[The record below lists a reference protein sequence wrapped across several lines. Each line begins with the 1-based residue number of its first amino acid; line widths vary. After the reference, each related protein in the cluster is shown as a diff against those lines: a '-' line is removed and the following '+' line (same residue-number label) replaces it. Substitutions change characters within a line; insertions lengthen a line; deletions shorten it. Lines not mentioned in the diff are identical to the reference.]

1 MKKHSLSLIIFLI
14 STFLIFTPNVKANYG
29 DLRYQIT
36 NVSISGSKI
45 TFEGWAFIH
54 KTNNYVTVYKLDSN
68 GNETSE
74 ILKSNGGQKIKICAV
89 SSDGTTICE
98 EIAGNKNVKY
108 NFYTQ
113 MFFRYNGFSG
123 NYIEHYNIKES
134 NGDKNNYCQSSK
146 DPNSDQETYPYSQ
159 CYYQDIHFKIP
170 INFENTG
177 SGEFYF
183 TIQVYNNDYG
193 KYTEPEKIYINKNI
207 GSGNDKLIVQK
218 DTISNKVEFIAI
230 QARPFVPNNSSKL
243 LGQRTSEIKSNL
255 DSKLGY
261 QDASGNI
268 YGHTNYEYILVDDTV
283 TYSNNLFGKNPGIYK
298 IYVNENPEF
307 YFNDSIYGIPYFYW
321 SNICNGTM
329 CNGNSSSIQ
338 AGVWGSWIKP
348 TGETAFKIT
357 VENDKK
363 CPIVNPSSGPLTC
376 NNDKTLTATCNELT
390 VTNNGSRA
398 NVRISQTGTISSIL
412 TPNEIYAGGGFSLGL
427 IYYNTISWSCISGNC
442 DNNITS
448 AMQSRLQNDFQNS
461 IKLEDIT
468 FNGKNIDSS
477 LFVKK
482 CQETGSF
489 TNGNTLTTV
498 CTFFLPKSSI
508 SPYNGEITYGT
519 GEDLGINN
527 KYYTLLT
534 DNGKYEIKLKITG
547 MDRLSASSTREDS
560 ETTGT
565 PWTGD
570 WSKELTGCS
579 INIYPLLEKPTGT
592 TPSQNMQFNF
602 LYRPIDLNNPFPS
615 RNAGVNWFDWYSV
628 DKNKERLKSSYNRL
642 QYSININNQT
652 ISKIK
657 NYNKGKN
664 YLEWDNFENGK
675 SGFVSEYFNIKR
687 QNIVGDE

>member
-1 MKKHSLSLIIFLI
+1 MKKHSLFLIIFLI
-14 STFLIFTPNVKANYG
+14 STFLIFTPNVKASFG
-29 DLRYQIT
+29 DLRYEVT
-36 NVSISGSKI
+36 EVNISGTNIRFK
-45 TFEGWAFIH
+45 GWAFIH
-54 KTNNYVTVYKLDSN
+54 KTNNFTTIYKN
-68 GNETSE
+68 GNLNDGVLISG
-74 ILKSNGGQKIKICAV
+74 GGQQINITAHTLDGKTIESRTISGQ
-89 SSDGTTICE
+89 SSP
-98 EIAGNKNVKY
+98 NY
-108 NFYTQ
+108 NFYRQ
-113 MFFRYNGFSG
+113 QFYQFANNIDYKAYYNKG
-123 NYIEHYNIKES
+123 YNDNANTCLPEDENKS
-134 NGDKNNYCQSSK
+134 
-146 DPNSDQETYPYSQ
+146 SQ
-159 CYYQDIHFKIP
+159 CYYQDMAFDISFN
-170 INFENTG
+170 INSNSWSNIADNSEI
-177 SGEFYF
+177 YF
-183 TIQVYNNDYG
+183 TISVTNEFYKNKMNNENAWVTEKLYIGENIVKEINGNDYI
-193 KYTEPEKIYINKNI
+193 EIDR
-207 GSGNDKLIVQK
+207 SSV
-218 DTISNKVEFIAI
+218 SNTVEFIAI
-230 QARPFVPNNSSKL
+230 TARPMNINNDGLYNGIDFTYGETGKIYKL
-243 LGQRTSEIKSNL
+243 GETYKKPELIQVLDVNTYTPGKFSIYIRPTQQYCDDGYYCWKSTCNNDGSYCETSENVS
-255 DSKLGY
+255 
-261 QDASGNI
+261 QAS
-268 YGHTNYEYILVDDTV
+268 
-283 TYSNNLFGKNPGIYK
+283 
-298 IYVNENPEF
+298 
-307 YFNDSIYGIPYFYW
+307 
-321 SNICNGTM
+321 
-329 CNGNSSSIQ
+329 
-338 AGVWGSWIKP
+338 VWTSWVKP
-348 TGETAFKIT
+348 IGETSFRIKIKR
-357 VENDKK
+357 DKK

-376 NNDKTLTATCNELT
+376 NNDKTLTATCDELT

-398 NVRISQTGTISSIL
+398 NVKISQTGTISSIL

-461 IKLEDIT
+461 IKLENIT
-468 FNGKNIDSS
+468 FNGKSIDSS

-498 CTFFLPKSSI
+498 CTFFLPKSTI
-508 SPYNGEITYGT
+508 SPYNGKITYGT

-534 DNGKYEIKLKITG
+534 DNGEYEIKLKITG

-560 ETTGT
+560 VTRGT
-565 PWTGD
+565 SWTGD

-579 INIYPLLEKPTGT
+579 INVYPLLEKPTGT